1 MKSEPLGTS
10 ISPVEVLDIVQDGF
24 VLRLDGEE
32 VFLSYAEFPW
42 FRDTAAE
49 RIRNVQMVHPGH
61 LFWPELDIDLSA
73 DSVKHPERFP
83 LVAKH

>member
-1 MKSEPLGTS
+1 MQFEALGTS

-32 VFLSYAEFPW
+32 VFLPYAEFPW

-61 LFWPELDIDLSA
+61 LFWPELGVDLSA
-73 DSVKHPERFP
+73 ESVKHSERFP
-83 LVAKH
+83 LVAKY